1 MISENKRLKAILAIG
16 TLLLLIP
23 FIGMQFSNEIDWKL
37 NDFIIAGVL
46 LYGTGLIIEL
56 ILRKVNKQKDRM
68 LLTIAALVLLL
79 LIWLELA
86 VGIFGTPIAGS

>member
-68 LLTIAALVLLL
+68 LLTIAAL
-79 LIWLELA
+79 
-86 VGIFGTPIAGS
+86 G